1 MNIQQSTRRQIRPP
15 TIDEL
20 INSARYETLEEIV
33 AKVFDDMEPSN
44 RMSVTEAAVQ
54 YTRLGSGGGHS
65 KPWSLEKTPYLQEP
79 QDEMTSLDYTGVIF
93 LGPARTGKTMM
104 VLNLTSH
111 TVKTDP
117 TDMLFVHMDRE
128 NARKWSNGDFGRYL
142 LASTAIREEQLTSR
156 QHDNTFDKTFKSGMR
171 ALITYPTPANLS
183 GITVRTGVAI
193 DYDRA
198 EDDIGGEGNLFDL
211 LSMRGTTFKRF
222 AMTVAESSPNPN
234 KEIQD
239 PRWMPKTLHEAPPIR
254 GIFELYNRGDR
265 RRWQW
270 CCPHCEEW
278 FEPDFKLLDWG
289 DHEDPMDAR
298 DATVMSCP
306 CNGCVIEPYRK
317 DELNRNGRWIKE
329 GEMIEPGL
337 AGRTVIRPGYRVTR
351 SSIASFWLK
360 GPAAAYQ
367 DWGQLVEKYLRAKKA
382 LEETGDDA
390 PLRKTVTTDQG
401 TYYIAQSRLSDIAPD
416 FLKNKAE
423 DWGTTGDERIVP
435 YGVRFLVA
443 TIDIGKTAFI
453 VQVQGF
459 TADGDHVVIDM
470 FKVRLSNR
478 RNSNKERLPI
488 DPAAYAEDWDV
499 LIPEVMDLSYPL
511 ADGSGRRMRIR
522 ATTSDSGGAEGVTG
536 HAYNFWRRL
545 RARQDGSHRRFI
557 LIKGE
562 PSRTAPLAQT
572 KRPDS
577 SKKDKYAVARGDV
590 PVVFFNSNTLKDRVS
605 LLMSRRVAESEDS
618 GGMLRYPDWAEDWF
632 YVQLTSEVRL
642 AKGWDN
648 TRKRRNEAFDLSY
661 YAQGIIMRP
670 IEADVPYLHF
680 GYDRIDWRNPPRWAA
695 EWDEN
700 DLVFDILVEAEAE
713 KAPEKRGGT
722 DSLKALGEKLA

>member
-1 MNIQQSTRRQIRPP
+1 MNIQATQRRQIRPP

-20 INSARYETLEEIV
+20 VASARYETLEDIV
-33 AKVFDDMEPSN
+33 HKVFDDMEPSN
-44 RMSVTEAAVQ
+44 RMTVTEAAVE
-54 YTRLGSGGGHS
+54 YTKLGSGGGYS
-65 KPWSLEKTPYLQEP
+65 KPWSLDKTPYLQEP
-79 QDEMTSLDYTGVIF
+79 QDEMTSLDFVGCIF

-142 LASTAIREEQLTSR
+142 MASTAIRDEQLTSR

-183 GITVRTGVAI
+183 GITVRIGVAI
-193 DYDRA
+193 DYDRC

-211 LSMRGTTFKRF
+211 LSMRGTTHKRF

-234 KEIQD
+234 KEIKD

-270 CCPHCEEW
+270 CCPHCDNW
-278 FEPDFKLLDWG
+278 FEPDFKHLHWG

-298 DATVMSCP
+298 DATVMICP
-306 CNGCVIEPYRK
+306 TSGCIIEPYQK
-317 DELNRNGRWIKE
+317 DELNRHGRWIKE

-337 AGRTVIRPGYRVTR
+337 AGKTVIRPGYRVTR

-367 DWGQLVEKYLRAKKA
+367 EWGQLVEKFLRAKKA
-382 LEETGDDA
+382 LEETGDDG

-401 TYYIAQSRLSDIAPD
+401 SYYISQARLSDINPD
-416 FLKNKAE
+416 FLKQKAE
-423 DWGTTGDERIVP
+423 DWGSTEDEPVVP
-435 YGVRFLVA
+435 FGVRFLVA
-443 TIDIGKTAFI
+443 TIDIQKMAFV

-459 TADGDHVVIDM
+459 TADGDHIVVDM

-478 RNSNKERLPI
+478 RNANNERLPI

-499 LIPEVMDLSYPL
+499 LKTEVMDRTYAL
-511 ADGSGRRMRIR
+511 ADGSGRKMRIR
-522 ATTSDSGGAEGVTG
+522 ATASDTGGAEGVTG

-545 RARQDGSHRRFI
+545 KAEQDGSHRRFI

-562 PSRTAPLAQT
+562 PSRSAPEAQT
-572 KRPDS
+572 RWPDS

-590 PVVFFNSNTLKDRVS
+590 PVVFFNSDKLKDRVS
-605 LLMSRRVAESEDS
+605 LLMSRRVAEEESR
-618 GGMLRYPDWAEDWF
+618 GGMLRYPDWAQDWF
-632 YVQLTSEVRL
+632 YVQLTSEVRTD
-642 AKGWDN
+642 KGWDN

-661 YAQGIIMRP
+661 YAQGVVLRP
-670 IEADVPYLHF
+670 IEQRVGYIHF
-680 GYDRIDWRNPPRWAA
+680 GYDRIDWKNPPAWAA

-700 DLVFDILVEAEAE
+700 DLVF
-713 KAPEKRGGT
+713 GGQKEDQT
-722 DSLKALGEKLA
+722 EVSVKKTGVDALKALGERMG